1 MFQKFIRRPVLAIV
15 VSLVIVFIGILS
27 LFNLPITQFPSI
39 SPPKVNVVAD
49 YPGANNELMIKSV
62 LIPLEQALN
71 GVPGMK
77 YIDSDAGN
85 DGEGEINIVF
95 KLGTD
100 PNVDAINVQNRV
112 SAATNKLPPAVVRE
126 GVKISREEPN
136 ILMYINLYSDDPKVE
151 QNFLFNYA
159 DINISP
165 ELARVDGVGDL
176 DILGTRSFAMR
187 VWLKPDKLTAYGLS
201 ATDITDALQQQSI
214 EASPGKLGE
223 SSGKH
228 AQSFEYVLKY
238 PGRYTTP
245 EEYSNIVVKS
255 TPDGQFIRLKDV
267 ADVSLGSEVYD
278 IYSTL
283 NGHPSAAI
291 TLKQAYGSNARQVI
305 QNVKKTMAHLQKDM
319 PKGMHYEL
327 SYDISRFLDASIEKV
342 IHTLFEAFILVGFVV
357 FLFLGDW
364 RSALIPCLAVP
375 VSLIGSFAVMNAF
388 GITLNMISLFALVM
402 AIGIVV
408 DDAIVVIE
416 AVNVK
421 IAQEGL
427 EPLEATQKAMKEISG
442 AIVAVTLV
450 MASVFIPVAFMGG
463 PEGMFYRQF
472 SITIASGI
480 VLSGFTA
487 LTLTPSLCALI
498 LTRERDNHIKKTW
511 LNRVLDKFNAGFDK
525 GIGGYRNVLQRT
537 VSRKIITLPLLL
549 LFCIGAFFINNSL
562 PSGFIPQEDQGMIY
576 AVIETPPGATIERTN
591 KVAHQLAS
599 IIVKEDGVESVSSLA
614 GYEILS
620 EGTSANSGSCL
631 INLKPWKERSRT
643 AKEIINDL
651 ENKCQQI
658 TDANI
663 EFFEPPSIPGYGAAS
678 GFELRLLDKTGSND
692 YHAMEKVSK
701 SFVSALNKRPEIG
714 SAFTFYS
721 ASFPQYMLRVD
732 NNIAAQKGIT
742 LGTAMNNLS
751 TLIGSDYET
760 GFVRFGK
767 PYKVIVQADPKY
779 RAFPQDLM
787 QLNVKNNQGEMVPYA
802 DFLHMEKVYGMSEMT
817 RHNLYNSAEVTGSAA
832 AGYSS
837 GQAIKAIEEVATST
851 LPHGYDYDFAGI
863 TKDEVDQGNQALII
877 FIVCLTFVYLI
888 LSAQYE
894 NFLLPLPIITCL
906 PAGICGTFIF
916 LKLTG
921 LENNIY
927 AQVAMV
933 MLIGL
938 LGKNAV
944 LMVEYAVQRHN
955 LGKSIRVAAIE
966 GAAARFRP
974 ILMTSF
980 AFIAGLLPLVFA
992 HGAGAIGNRT
1002 IGTAAAGG
1010 MLFGTCF
1017 GLILV
1022 PGLYYIFGRM
1032 ADHVKMVRYQR
1043 NKPLTEEKDKQYK
1056 LENDEKK

>member
-77 YIDSDAGN
+77 YIESDAGN

-136 ILMYINLYSDDPKVE
+136 ILMYINLYSDDPKVD

-201 ATDITDALQQQSI
+201 ASDITDALQQQSI

-599 IIVKEDGVESVSSLA
+599 IIAKEDGVESVSSLA

-651 ENKCQQI
+651 ESKCQQI

-742 LGTAMNNLS
+742 LGTAMDNLS

-837 GQAIKAIEEVATST
+837 GQAIKAIEEVAAST

-955 LGKSIRVAAIE
+955 FGKSIRAAAIE

-1043 NKPLTEEKDKQYK
+1043 NKPLTEEKDKRYK

>member
-77 YIDSDAGN
+77 YIESDAGN

-136 ILMYINLYSDDPKVE
+136 ILMYINLYSDDPKVD

-201 ATDITDALQQQSI
+201 ASDITDALQQQSI

-599 IIVKEDGVESVSSLA
+599 IIAKEDGVESVSSLA

-742 LGTAMNNLS
+742 LGTAMDNLS

-837 GQAIKAIEEVATST
+837 GQAIKAIEEVAAST
-851 LPHGYDYDFAGI
+851 LPHGYDYDFAGASLK
-863 TKDEVDQGNQALII
+863 TK
-877 FIVCLTFVYLI
+877 
-888 LSAQYE
+888 
-894 NFLLPLPIITCL
+894 
-906 PAGICGTFIF
+906 
-916 LKLTG
+916 
-921 LENNIY
+921 
-927 AQVAMV
+927 
-933 MLIGL
+933 
-938 LGKNAV
+938 
-944 LMVEYAVQRHN
+944 
-955 LGKSIRVAAIE
+955 
-966 GAAARFRP
+966 
-974 ILMTSF
+974 
-980 AFIAGLLPLVFA
+980 
-992 HGAGAIGNRT
+992 
-1002 IGTAAAGG
+1002 
-1010 MLFGTCF
+1010 
-1017 GLILV
+1017 
-1022 PGLYYIFGRM
+1022 
-1032 ADHVKMVRYQR
+1032 
-1043 NKPLTEEKDKQYK
+1043 
-1056 LENDEKK
+1056 